1 MKKIVVLMML
11 VVLASF
17 VSAQDTADSCGFFC
31 SVGEWFEERFGGGE
45 NVVGEAAGDGGT
57 FPTFDGATFDES
69 KYDYYNVDGKLVRKD
84 EKGGTEQFVNGKWGF
99 HVSVGEVTASPK
111 VTKGEI
117 VSARQRMAQDTSLR
131 ALAEGFED
139 VPVEVPEPD
148 APAVAGTV
156 ATLPSEP
163 VEPEFKRT
171 VTTDAKVNGIKIGE
185 VSRLGIGGKIFLKT
199 TDPRD
204 GRSVYL
210 VYDEKGD
217 PQGYWYNGDE
227 KLFEND
233 ELNSKA
239 VFTAS
244 KDGKLLLALKEEAHG
259 AIMDG
264 TDFVTAN
271 KKHVKDKAAY
281 EKAVAARKVEVAK
294 KEAARVEA
302 VKPKGVVFSDG
313 ASKVSIREGQL
324 VKISAGGLEGVY
336 GVDYD
341 GEYFLIQEDGSKRI
355 MSEMDITELKRSLS
369 NRDDVEIEVY
379 SATSAGTQDKLLSR
393 TTLDGSKFTVDTSIA
408 ISNALPDVVVGGS
421 TAGGFQ
427 GGFDTYTKVVL
438 SEKNKKLADDIKHA
452 GAYERDG
459 KTFLVNEYGAVLKVI
474 DGKKLRDPTDS
485 ERSDLEVGIAG
496 ALSQGLQGEK
506 AFAQAASKVDASV
519 AEGTAAHGAAYEFYN
534 ERYKALD
541 KRAKEVGVRYSAAA
555 EREKQYDALLGA
567 GGIFTKEGTLKE
579 GVDVNQ
585 LKARAGELGLDL
597 GSIDPKLGTE
607 AQFIEAFEAGL
618 KRTKDEAAKL
628 KQEEELL
635 KQQAANA
642 KQKADAIEWQGSFLE
657 LDRRAE
663 WYRDS
668 KKYVS
673 IAVGSAVGVSAATN
687 RYQATSNLLFPDAT
701 KAWMD
706 AAHFETFERWAD
718 LPGVITR
725 DWCDYDEAHRSDK
738 AGEDSVFV
746 HTRGDTYQFVG
757 RVQAEKSDQPS
768 PMLCVRDQETK
779 EFVCP
784 KKPGTQER
792 YECREDGFCYQD
804 SQAREP
810 VESYFH
816 KVSWTVQAPSDEKH
830 TPYIDEN
837 GKAVKF
843 NLFLYSRTQKI
854 PVFTRV
860 GAADNEVIELANG
873 EKDGGVIVRFF
884 EEEFDKVCVEFN
896 PKDSV
901 IDTQAGS
908 LFGGD
913 DVRIKELCGEF
924 IPHEVDSVE
933 YRDAARTPSVR
944 STSADVQMQI

>member
-1 MKKIVVLMML
+1 ML
-11 VVLASF
+11 S
-17 VSAQDTADSCGFFC
+17 
-31 SVGEWFEERFGGGE
+31 
-45 NVVGEAAGDGGT
+45 GGT
-57 FPTFDGATFDES
+57 A
-69 KYDYYNVDGKLVRKD
+69 KL
-84 EKGGTEQFVNGKWGF
+84 
-99 HVSVGEVTASPK
+99 A
-111 VTKGEI
+111 
-117 VSARQRMAQDTSLR
+117 
-131 ALAEGFED
+131 
-139 VPVEVPEPD
+139 
-148 APAVAGTV
+148 
-156 ATLPSEP
+156 
-163 VEPEFKRT
+163 
-171 VTTDAKVNGIKIGE
+171 
-185 VSRLGIGGKIFLKT
+185 
-199 TDPRD
+199 
-204 GRSVYL
+204 RSV
-210 VYDEKGD
+210 E
-217 PQGYWYNGDE
+217 
-227 KLFEND
+227 
-233 ELNSKA
+233 
-239 VFTAS
+239 
-244 KDGKLLLALKEEAHG
+244 
-259 AIMDG
+259 
-264 TDFVTAN
+264 
-271 KKHVKDKAAY
+271 HV
-281 EKAVAARKVEVAK
+281 E
-294 KEAARVEA
+294 
-302 VKPKGVVFSDG
+302 
-313 ASKVSIREGQL
+313 
-324 VKISAGGLEGVY
+324 
-336 GVDYD
+336 
-341 GEYFLIQEDGSKRI
+341 
-355 MSEMDITELKRSLS
+355 
-369 NRDDVEIEVY
+369 
-379 SATSAGTQDKLLSR
+379 
-393 TTLDGSKFTVDTSIA
+393 
-408 ISNALPDVVVGGS
+408 
-421 TAGGFQ
+421 
-427 GGFDTYTKVVL
+427 
-438 SEKNKKLADDIKHA
+438 

-459 KTFLVNEYGAVLKVI
+459 KTYLVNENGAVLKVI